1 MTKKDPTTKIKALKE
16 FTDLVNQ
23 SEADIV
29 TTVLTFF
36 PKIYVQLSTDVDS
49 RVREGAQASLAAVVN
64 KVGKS
69 LATILKQIFP
79 AWVSQT

>member
-1 MTKKDPTTKIKALKE
+1 MTKKDSTTKIKALKE